1 MLISPE
7 GSSNFLWVKV
17 KHHACV
23 AFGSRPEA
31 DEPNLAEGHSSATC
45 RRQRRHRDGHR
56 TVPRHD
62 DVRDL
67 RVLNGS
73 LFNHPFMA
81 RLLPGPRL
89 GTAQIVALQMS
100 AMSPLCATSGH
111 QSRLSFNKGAGS
123 RVGTRAVCPVFWDI
137 DFGLAIPRP
146 TWTRVL
152 R

>member
-81 RLLPGPRL
+81 RLLPGPRQSYLGLNLLDFNLPFAEISLYQGL
-89 GTAQIVALQMS
+89 GTAQIVAVRMS
-100 AMSPLCATSGH
+100 AMGH
-111 QSRLSFNKGAGS
+111 
-123 RVGTRAVCPVFWDI
+123 
-137 DFGLAIPRP
+137 
-146 TWTRVL
+146 
-152 R
+152 

>member
-1 MLISPE
+1 
-7 GSSNFLWVKV
+7 
-17 KHHACV
+17 
-23 AFGSRPEA
+23 
-31 DEPNLAEGHSSATC
+31 
-45 RRQRRHRDGHR
+45 
-56 TVPRHD
+56 
-62 DVRDL
+62 VRDL

-123 RVGTRAVCPVFWDI
+123 RVRHEG
-137 DFGLAIPRP
+137 
-146 TWTRVL
+146 RVSGVL
-152 R
+152 GHRLWSSYPETYVD